1 MLRIGATCFANRACS
16 QQEQLY
22 LTSGLPLRASSRQV
36 ERLCVAYP
44 EHRPGLLNTAAMQ
57 AATTAAFPDE
67 DSASDAEDN
76 DEESRTRRAAVLQLN
91 KIDFYRHR
99 PEEPEM
105 ENCTLAQF
113 VR

>member
-1 MLRIGATCFANRACS
+1 MLRVGATCFANRACS

-22 LTSGLPLRASSRQV
+22 LTSGLPLRGSSRQV
-36 ERLCVAYP
+36 ESLFVVYP

-67 DSASDAEDN
+67 DGASDAEDN
-76 DEESRTRRAAVLQLN
+76 DEENRPRRA
-91 KIDFYRHR
+91 IDTYKHR